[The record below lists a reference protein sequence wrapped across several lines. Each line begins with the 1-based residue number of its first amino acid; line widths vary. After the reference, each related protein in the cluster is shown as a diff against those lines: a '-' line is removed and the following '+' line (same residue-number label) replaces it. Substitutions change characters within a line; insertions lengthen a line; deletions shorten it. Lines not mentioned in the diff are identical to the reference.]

1 METNEI
7 NILQIIEL
15 EGLKTSELRKKN
27 EKQIEVCKKM
37 VLYYQSLIRKNE
49 DEIKKK
55 ENEFFA
61 LVSSHE
67 NDLETNETNC
77 YKQIN
82 TPSFKIRYTKE
93 KEAIAIKD
101 IPIEEIP
108 EKFIRVKK
116 EINLRNINTSTTIKN
131 NNVIDND
138 TGEILVFCDVYKKP
152 GYYKMERNY

>member
-1 METNEI
+1 MENNEI

-15 EGLKTSELRKKN
+15 EGLKVSELRKKN
-27 EKQIEVCKKM
+27 EKQIDVCEKM
-37 VLYYQSLIRKNE
+37 INYYKGIQRKLKE
-49 DEIKKK
+49 EITIK

-67 NDLETNETNC
+67 NDLEIDETNC
-77 YKQIN
+77 YKNIN

-108 EKFIRVKK
+108 EKFIKVKK
-116 EINLRNINTSTTIKN
+116 EINIRNINTSTTIKN
-131 NNVIDND
+131 NNVVDNE
-138 TGEILVFCDVYKKP
+138 TGEILGFCGVYKKTWIL
-152 GYYKMERNY
+152 